1 MTGSNPERVRGPVE
15 SFYAIRRADGQ
26 RLGFEEMYSWFEADG
41 PDDWSVAEEHRQA
54 GAEPGVY
61 EMVRMDVFVQARR
74 TYGDP
79 DDLDSLAVDLNAAW
93 NAHRSGNG
101 EGVA

>member
-1 MTGSNPERVRGPVE
+1 
-15 SFYAIRRADGQ
+15 
-26 RLGFEEMYSWFEADG
+26 
-41 PDDWSVAEEHRQA
+41 
-54 GAEPGVY
+54 
-61 EMVRMDVFVQARR
+61 MDVFVQARR

-93 NAHRSGNG
+93 NAHRSGDG